1 MSRMDTDLQP
11 LPEDWTTALAVVAHP
26 DDMEYGASCAVAR
39 WTAAGKTVTYLLV
52 TRGEAGID
60 GIAPKE
66 AKKLR
71 TKEQIASCAAV
82 GVKRLEF
89 LDHPDGVIADVMRLR
104 REIASVIRR
113 HRPDIVVTLNH
124 HETWGGRVLNL
135 ADHRIV
141 GGAVLDAV
149 RDAGNRWAFGDLR
162 GTDRKPLQKWDEVQ
176 FTAVASSPAPTHA
189 VDITES
195 ISAGVES
202 LRCHAGYL
210 AGLGAKAPD
219 PDTFLRDAASRHA
232 ARFGGRLA
240 ATFEVYR

>member
-1 MSRMDTDLQP
+1 MDTDLQAM
-11 LPEDWTTALAVVAHP
+11 PEDWGTALAVVAHP

-39 WTAAGKTVTYLLV
+39 WTAAGKKVTYLLV

-60 GIAPKE
+60 GIIPKE
-66 AKKLR
+66 AKKIR

-89 LDHPDGVIADVMRLR
+89 LDHPDGVIADTMRLR

-113 HRPDIVVTLNH
+113 HRPDIVLTLNH

-141 GGAVLDAV
+141 GTAVLDAV
-149 RDAGNRWAFGDLR
+149 RDAGNRHAFGDLR
-162 GTDRKPLQKWDEVQ
+162 GTDRKSLPKWDEVQ
-176 FTAVASSPAPTHA
+176 FTAVANSPAPTHA
-189 VDITES
+189 VDITDS
-195 ISAGVES
+195 IAAGVES
-202 LRCHAGYL
+202 LRCQAAYL

-219 PDTFLRDAASRHA
+219 PDTFLHEAAQRHA
-232 ARFGGRLA
+232 ERFGGRLA

>member
-1 MSRMDTDLQP
+1 MAAMDTDLHP
-11 LPEDWTTALAVVAHP
+11 LPEDWTSALAVVAHP

-39 WTAAGKTVTYLLV
+39 WTAAGKKVTYLLV

-113 HRPDIVVTLNH
+113 HRPDIVLTLNH

-141 GGAVLDAV
+141 GSAVLDAV

-162 GTDRKPLQKWDEVQ
+162 GTDRRSLPRWDEVQ
-176 FTAVASSPAPTHA
+176 FTAVANSPAPTHA

-195 ISAGVES
+195 IAAGVES
-202 LRCHAGYL
+202 LRCHAAYL

-219 PDTFLRDAASRHA
+219 PDKFLRDTAGRHA

>member
-1 MSRMDTDLQP
+1 MDTDLQP
-11 LPEDWTTALAVVAHP
+11 LPEDWNTALAVVAHP

-39 WTAAGKTVTYLLV
+39 WTAAGKKVTYLLV

-60 GIAPKE
+60 GIIPKE

-89 LDHPDGVIADVMRLR
+89 LDHPDGAIADAMRLR

-113 HRPDIVVTLNH
+113 HRPDIVITLNH

-141 GGAVLDAV
+141 GTAVLDAV
-149 RDAGNRWAFGDLR
+149 RDAGNRHAFGDLR
-162 GTDRKPLQKWDEVQ
+162 GTDRKSLPRWDEGAVHCGSQ
-176 FTAVASSPAPTHA
+176 FTKHPHA
-189 VDITES
+189 VDITDS
-195 ISAGVES
+195 IAAGVES
-202 LRCHAGYL
+202 LRCHAVYL

-219 PDTFLRDAASRHA
+219 PDKFLRDAAERHA
-232 ARFGGRLA
+232 VRFGGRLA